1 MSLETQAPEWGWYY
15 VAIYFFIAGVS
26 AGAYLIGALVELL
39 GGDERRSISRTAY
52 DISFPLLLVTPFL
65 LIIDLGQPGRFW
77 HLFFDIKGGV
87 PYINLQ
93 SAMSVG
99 SWALVVFGVFSLLSF
114 LDNLAAAGH
123 LRRAPLMNFYN
134 RIPRKLYA
142 VMGSAAAFFVAGY
155 PGVLMNA
162 TAVPLWAATDPLLG
176 ALFIAS
182 SASTGAAAIA
192 LLMAWRKMTSLD
204 TFKQV
209 DTFDRVAMVVEL
221 VIIAAAIIAAGQ
233 FTAPL
238 ARGPYALMF
247 WGGTVVLGILVP
259 LGLGWYARRPG
270 AGSSFVM
277 GAPILILIGGA
288 LLRICFVQAVQM

>member
-1 MSLETQAPEWGWYY
+1 MNLEMQAPEWGWYY

-26 AGAYLIGALVELL
+26 AGAYFIGSLAELL
-39 GGDERRSISRTAY
+39 GRDERGSISRTAY
-52 DISFPLLLVTPFL
+52 DIAFPPLLVTPFL
-65 LIIDLGQPGRFW
+65 LIADLGQPGRFW
-77 HLFFDIKGGV
+77 HLFFDIKGGG

-99 SWALVVFGVFSLLSF
+99 SWALVVFGVFSFLSF
-114 LDNLAAAGH
+114 LDNRVAAGH
-123 LRRAPLMNFYN
+123 LRCAPFMNLYN

-142 VMGSAAAFFVAGY
+142 VVGSVAGFFVAGY

-192 LLMAWRKMTSLD
+192 LYMAWRKMAS
-204 TFKQV
+204 V
-209 DTFDRVAMVVEL
+209 DTFGRVEGFDRIAMLVEL

-233 FTAPL
+233 FAAPL
-238 ARGPYALMF
+238 IRGPYALMF
-247 WGGTVVLGILVP
+247 WGGTVVLGILLP
-259 LGLGWYARRPG
+259 LGLGWYGRRPE
-270 AGSSFVM
+270 AGISFVM
-277 GAPILILIGGA
+277 GAPILVLFGGA
-288 LLRICFVQAVQM
+288 LLRITFVQAVQM

>member
-26 AGAYLIGALVELL
+26 AGAYFIGALAELS
-39 GGDERRSISRTAY
+39 GADEKHHISRGAY
-52 DISFPLLLVTPFL
+52 DIAFPLLFVTPIL

-93 SAMSVG
+93 SSMSVG

-114 LDNLAAAGH
+114 LDNRVAAGH
-123 LRRAPLMNFYN
+123 LRRAPFMNLYN

-142 VMGSAAAFFVAGY
+142 VVGSAVAFFVAGY

-162 TAVPLWAATDPLLG
+162 TAVPLWAATGPLLG

-182 SASTGAAAIA
+182 SGSMGAAAIA
-192 LLMAWRKMTSLD
+192 LSMAWRKMTSAD
-204 TFKQV
+204 TFPRI
-209 DTFDRVAMVVEL
+209 DNFNRIAMLVEL
-221 VIIAAAIIAAGQ
+221 VIIAAAIVTAGR
-233 FTAPL
+233 FAAPL

-247 WGGTVVLGILVP
+247 WGGTVVLGILLP

-270 AGSSFVM
+270 VGSSFVL
-277 GAPILILIGGA
+277 GAPILVLFGGA
-288 LLRICFVQAVQM
+288 LLRISFVQAVQM